1 MSARPLR
8 PVITVL
14 MNLLVIVA
22 VIDTARI
29 VVSFFGALAA
39 TAWGAALIKVTAYTV
54 FPLGAAAIK
63 TPYGGGFDVDAAV
76 TVVALLMAEW
86 LLSVA
91 RNRG

>member
-8 PVITVL
+8 PVVTVL

-29 VVSFFGALAA
+29 IVSFFGGLAA
-39 TAWGAALIKVTAYTV
+39 TAWGGALIKVTEYTV
-54 FPLGAAAIK
+54 IPAGAAAIK

-76 TVVALLMAEW
+76 TVVLLLVVEW

-91 RNRG
+91 RNRA